1 MKQVGLFH
9 PYKRKYR
16 RIISTFR
23 LLFIHTRSTVAGS
36 AVMSG
41 IRIAFST
48 CRSGA
53 IDLSGGTLSAFDP
66 LGILFGRQNRLHPA
80 GHLFTLL
87 CHRFTRFFS
96 HLPAF
101 GPVLPHGL
109 SLFQA
114 NRVNL
119 FYLFVRERQ
128 VFFHPVGHL
137 FATCSVVSSL
147 CSARRLWCPFW
158 AHTVPVA
165 STSVASTTIKNF
177 AFISTTILI
186 VIGLYNRM
194 YSCKPSANL
203 FRQMEKT
210 TYSSLNHEA
219 YSW

>member
-16 RIISTFR
+16 RIISTFC
-23 LLFIHTRSTVAGS
+23 LLFIHTRSTVTGS

-128 VFFHPVGHL
+128 VFFHPIGHL
-137 FATCSVVSSL
+137 FRNLLRSKFFV
-147 CSARRLWCPFW
+147 FG
-158 AHTVPVA
+158 
-165 STSVASTTIKNF
+165 TTIMVSLLGPYRTRCQHQRCQYDDQEFRFHINYH
-177 AFISTTILI
+177 LI
-186 VIGLYNRM
+186 VTGLYNRM

>member
-16 RIISTFR
+16 RIISTFC

-137 FATCSVVSSL
+137 FRNLLRSKFFVFGTTIMVSL
-147 CSARRLWCPFW
+147 LG
-158 AHTVPVA
+158 HTVPVA
-165 STSVASTTIKNF
+165 STSAASTTIKNF

>member
-1 MKQVGLFH
+1 MPV
-9 PYKRKYR
+9 R
-16 RIISTFR
+16 RNRPFGRDT
-23 LLFIHTRSTVAGS
+23 L
-36 AVMSG
+36 G
-41 IRIAFST
+41 IRSIGHTVRASEPPS
-48 CRSGA
+48 SGRPSVHA
-53 IDLSGGTLSAFDP
+53 AVP
-66 LGILFGRQNRLHPA
+66 
-80 GHLFTLL
+80 
-87 CHRFTRFFS
+87 CFTRFFS

-165 STSVASTTIKNF
+165 STSAASTTIKNF

-186 VIGLYNRM
+186 VTGLYNRM

>member
-1 MKQVGLFH
+1 
-9 PYKRKYR
+9 
-16 RIISTFR
+16 
-23 LLFIHTRSTVAGS
+23 
-36 AVMSG
+36 MSG

-137 FATCSVVSSL
+137 FRNLLRSKFFVFGTTIMVSL
-147 CSARRLWCPFW
+147 L

-165 STSVASTTIKNF
+165 STSAASTTIKNF

-186 VIGLYNRM
+186 VTGLYNRM

>member
-1 MKQVGLFH
+1 MPV
-9 PYKRKYR
+9 R
-16 RIISTFR
+16 RNRPFGRDT
-23 LLFIHTRSTVAGS
+23 L
-36 AVMSG
+36 G
-41 IRIAFST
+41 IRSIGHTVRASEPPS
-48 CRSGA
+48 SGRPSVHAAVPSLHA
-53 IDLSGGTLSAFDP
+53 IFQPSPGVRPGA
-66 LGILFGRQNRLHPA
+66 
-80 GHLFTLL
+80 
-87 CHRFTRFFS
+87 
-96 HLPAF
+96 
-101 GPVLPHGL
+101 PHGL

-128 VFFHPVGHL
+128 VFIRSVIF

-165 STSVASTTIKNF
+165 STSAASTTIKNF

-186 VIGLYNRM
+186 VTGLYNRM

>member
-23 LLFIHTRSTVAGS
+23 LLFIHTRSTAAGS

-119 FYLFVRERQ
+119 FYLFVGERQ

-137 FATCSVVSSL
+137 FRNLLRSKFFV
-147 CSARRLWCPFW
+147 FG
-158 AHTVPVA
+158 
-165 STSVASTTIKNF
+165 TTIMVSLLGPLP
-177 AFISTTILI
+177 APALPVRRSRISLSYQ
-186 VIGLYNRM
+186 L
-194 YSCKPSANL
+194 P
-203 FRQMEKT
+203 F
-210 TYSSLNHEA
+210 
-219 YSW
+219 

>member
-137 FATCSVVSSL
+137 FRNLLRSKFFV
-147 CSARRLWCPFW
+147 FG
-158 AHTVPVA
+158 
-165 STSVASTTIKNF
+165 TTIMV
-177 AFISTTILI
+177 SLLGPYRTRCQHQRCQ
-186 VIGLYNRM
+186 YDDQE
-194 YSCKPSANL
+194 
-203 FRQMEKT
+203 FRFHIN
-210 TYSSLNHEA
+210 YHFNCYRSL
-219 YSW
+219 

>member
-16 RIISTFR
+16 RIISTFC
-23 LLFIHTRSTVAGS
+23 LLFIHTRSTVTGS

-53 IDLSGGTLSAFDP
+53 IDLSVETLSAFDP

-128 VFFHPVGHL
+128 VLFHSVGHPAGHLLRRDLLL
-137 FATCSVVSSL
+137 FHTSFTMPLLPIPYPLPAPALPVRRSRISL
-147 CSARRLWCPFW
+147 SYQLPF
-158 AHTVPVA
+158 
-165 STSVASTTIKNF
+165 
-177 AFISTTILI
+177 
-186 VIGLYNRM
+186 
-194 YSCKPSANL
+194 
-203 FRQMEKT
+203 
-210 TYSSLNHEA
+210 
-219 YSW
+219 

>member
-16 RIISTFR
+16 RIISTFC

-137 FATCSVVSSL
+137 FRNLLRSKFFV
-147 CSARRLWCPFW
+147 FG
-158 AHTVPVA
+158 
-165 STSVASTTIKNF
+165 TTIMVSLLGPYRTRCQHQRCQYDDQEFRFHINYH
-177 AFISTTILI
+177 LI

>member
-16 RIISTFR
+16 RIISTFC
-23 LLFIHTRSTVAGS
+23 LLFIHTRSTVTGS

-128 VFFHPVGHL
+128 VLFHSVGHPAGHLLRRDLLL
-137 FATCSVVSSL
+137 F
-147 CSARRLWCPFW
+147 
-158 AHTVPVA
+158 HTSFTMPLLGPYRTVA
-165 STSVASTTIKNF
+165 STSAASTTIK
-177 AFISTTILI
+177 ISLSYQ
-186 VIGLYNRM
+186 L
-194 YSCKPSANL
+194 P
-203 FRQMEKT
+203 F
-210 TYSSLNHEA
+210 
-219 YSW
+219 

>member
-1 MKQVGLFH
+1 MPV
-9 PYKRKYR
+9 R
-16 RIISTFR
+16 RNRPFGRDT
-23 LLFIHTRSTVAGS
+23 L
-36 AVMSG
+36 G
-41 IRIAFST
+41 IRSIGHTVRASEPPS
-48 CRSGA
+48 SGRPSVHAAVPSLHA
-53 IDLSGGTLSAFDP
+53 I
-66 LGILFGRQNRLHPA
+66 
-80 GHLFTLL
+80 
-87 CHRFTRFFS
+87 FS

-128 VFFHPVGHL
+128 VFFHPIGHL
-137 FATCSVVSSL
+137 FRNLLRSKFFVFGTTIMVSL
-147 CSARRLWCPFW
+147 LG
-158 AHTVPVA
+158 HTVPVA
-165 STSVASTTIKNF
+165 STSAASTTIKNF

>member
-1 MKQVGLFH
+1 
-9 PYKRKYR
+9 
-16 RIISTFR
+16 
-23 LLFIHTRSTVAGS
+23 
-36 AVMSG
+36 MSG

-137 FATCSVVSSL
+137 FRNLLRSKFFV
-147 CSARRLWCPFW
+147 FG
-158 AHTVPVA
+158 
-165 STSVASTTIKNF
+165 TTIMVSLLGPYRTRCQHQRCQYDDQEFRFHINYH
-177 AFISTTILI
+177 LI
-186 VIGLYNRM
+186 VTGLYNRM

>member
-1 MKQVGLFH
+1 
-9 PYKRKYR
+9 
-16 RIISTFR
+16 
-23 LLFIHTRSTVAGS
+23 
-36 AVMSG
+36 MSG

-128 VFFHPVGHL
+128 VFFHP
-137 FATCSVVSSL
+137 
-147 CSARRLWCPFW
+147 
-158 AHTVPVA
+158 
-165 STSVASTTIKNF
+165 
-177 AFISTTILI
+177 I
-186 VIGLYNRM
+186 VR
-194 YSCKPSANL
+194 
-203 FRQMEKT
+203 
-210 TYSSLNHEA
+210 
-219 YSW
+219 

>member
-1 MKQVGLFH
+1 
-9 PYKRKYR
+9 
-16 RIISTFR
+16 
-23 LLFIHTRSTVAGS
+23 
-36 AVMSG
+36 MSG

-128 VFFHPVGHL
+128 VFFHPIGHL
-137 FATCSVVSSL
+137 FRNLLRSKFFV
-147 CSARRLWCPFW
+147 FG
-158 AHTVPVA
+158 
-165 STSVASTTIKNF
+165 TTIMV
-177 AFISTTILI
+177 SLLGPYRTRCQHQRCQ
-186 VIGLYNRM
+186 YDDQE
-194 YSCKPSANL
+194 
-203 FRQMEKT
+203 FRFHIN
-210 TYSSLNHEA
+210 YHFNCYRSL
-219 YSW
+219 